1 MMPHDVSRAEA
12 ETAEQNQPRNQAD
25 HRARAESHLTVAS
38 RRLGFRL
45 FFVEV
50 SAHRGSS

>member
-1 MMPHDVSRAEA
+1 MPDRVSRAEA
-12 ETAEQNQPRNQAD
+12 ESAEQHQPRNQAD
-25 HRARAESHLTVAS
+25 HRARAERHLTIAT